1 MKNQTFVKAIGILIL
16 TGAASCL
23 SAAGP
28 AIGMAVADG
37 RFYLDQAS
45 VTGNGT
51 LFDGSHIQ
59 TLGAPSQLRWSR
71 GAQFRMGAA
80 SRASVYEHRL
90 VLESGTGQL
99 DASPGFEVEAGT
111 LHVSAEQ
118 SEAIAR
124 IGLSSPGHLT
134 VAAFRGAVRVTN
146 SAGLLVAKVEAG
158 ASLDFEPQAAGAEAP
173 TQAAGC
179 LLEHAGKFIMAEQ
192 TTSIV
197 LEVRG
202 AGLDRELGNRVRITG
217 RAIKSAAGS
226 AQVIEVLDVKP
237 IAKGGCTAIAK
248 KLGAATGVAAPGAVA
263 AANGTGSAAGA
274 AGGAKA
280 AGAAT
285 AAHAGKGAVAV
296 IGGVAAAATVG
307 GLAAVGSLPG
317 QSDTPPSASR

>member
-16 TGAASCL
+16 TGAASWL

-90 VLESGTGQL
+90 VLESGIGQL
-99 DASPGFEVEAGT
+99 DAAPGFEVEAGT

-192 TTSIV
+192 TTRIV

-226 AQVIEVLDVKP
+226 AQVIEVLSVKP

-248 KLGAATGVAAPGAVA
+248 KLGAATGAAAPGAVA
-263 AANGTGSAAGA
+263 GANGTGSAAGA

-285 AAHAGKGAVAV
+285 AAHAAKGTVAV

>member
-16 TGAASCL
+16 TGAASWL
-23 SAAGP
+23 LAAGP

-99 DASPGFEVEAGT
+99 DAAPGFEVEAGT

-134 VAAFRGAVRVTN
+134 VAAFRG
-146 SAGLLVAKVEAG
+146 
-158 ASLDFEPQAAGAEAP
+158 
-173 TQAAGC
+173 
-179 LLEHAGKFIMAEQ
+179 
-192 TTSIV
+192 
-197 LEVRG
+197 
-202 AGLDRELGNRVRITG
+202 
-217 RAIKSAAGS
+217 
-226 AQVIEVLDVKP
+226 
-237 IAKGGCTAIAK
+237 
-248 KLGAATGVAAPGAVA
+248 
-263 AANGTGSAAGA
+263 
-274 AGGAKA
+274 
-280 AGAAT
+280 
-285 AAHAGKGAVAV
+285 
-296 IGGVAAAATVG
+296 
-307 GLAAVGSLPG
+307 
-317 QSDTPPSASR
+317 